1 MAASGR
7 TFAIAVI
14 VVVGL
19 ILVYSI
25 YQATNVPGTVTSQ
38 VPSGFTVDG
47 RTYTFTYVATTQS
60 ERQTGLMNRKVTNTT
75 TMLFAFPY
83 PSTWT
88 FWMYNT
94 NTSLDMIWVNA
105 TVNPGRVVYVV
116 TSAQPCY
123 NPGGLGCTKYTPT
136 EPANYVIEAKAGFA
150 AANEIVNGT
159 GITFN

>member
-1 MAASGR
+1 MAPSGR
-7 TFAIAVI
+7 TIAIAAI

-19 ILVYSI
+19 ILVYGI
-25 YQATNVPGTVTSQ
+25 YQATNGPGTVTTR
-38 VPSGFTVDG
+38 VPSGFTVNG
-47 RTYTFTYVATTQS
+47 RTYTFTYVATNQS

-116 TSAQPCY
+116 ASAQPCY
-123 NPGGLGCTKYTPT
+123 NLFGLGCTKYTPT

-150 AANEIVNGT
+150 AANDIANGT
-159 GITFN
+159 SITFN